1 MTVYVVL
8 KDIKKIEA
16 DAIIVGFYEDE
27 RPLKGL
33 AGEIDW
39 LLCGSLSKILLSS
52 GRLKGAVGEVALF
65 SSRGKIPAEK
75 IFLVGL
81 GPKRDITTNR
91 LGAAA
96 RHAVS
101 SAAGAG
107 VRRAALEWLPASHIR
122 AEEFVSALQAGFKEV
137 HSAGGMEISLV
148 APNAEMYEKLS
159 GIMRTV
165 GAKRSGG

>member
-1 MTVYVVL
+1 MTVDVVL

-39 LLCGSLSKILLSS
+39 LLCGSLSQILLS
-52 GRLKGAVGEVALF
+52 GRLKGAVGDVALF

-96 RHAVS
+96 RYAVS

-107 VRRAALEWLPASHIR
+107 VRRAALEWLPASHVR

-137 HSAGGMEISLV
+137 PSAGGMEISLV
-148 APNAEMYEKLS
+148 APNAEIYERLS

-165 GAKRSGG
+165 GAKRSSG